1 VADFKKKL
9 EVLAEKIGQEHTYT
23 DGNTLAQYAIDH
35 MTPKAV
41 VFPKNT
47 TEISEVVRFANEEK
61 LAIVPWGSGSK
72 IKMGHPPRKLDLV
85 VGTKR
90 LNHMLDVDTQNL
102 TITTEA
108 GVKFRDIQARLATQE
123 DRCYLPLGELST
135 EADDFICSDRSNSGC
150 FLPIDPPGSEIATIG
165 GVVAANSSGAR
176 RLLYSLPR
184 DVILGVRF
192 VTPRGDIP
200 GSGGKTVKNVSGYD
214 ISKLMVGSMG
224 SLGIIT
230 EITFRLLPLP
240 EKMQTVLL
248 AFDSFSET
256 TELINAIFKTQLLP
270 AAVEVM
276 NATAFD
282 SLGFRGAPDFSANPY
297 IVAISLEAFGAAVD
311 RLKTEIL
318 DLAGS
323 NGVKAT
329 ADFTEHDHLQFWL
342 TVSGLPSFLDAKYVN
357 LIRAKVNLR
366 IAEWK
371 NIFEFAEKNLIRAG
385 IDHTIQTHS
394 GSGICLINLLL
405 HQEDNGAMD
414 KAVEFMDKLLTFSRK
429 AGGNTVVQSA
439 PLNVKEKLAIWGEVG
454 SDFVA
459 MKKLKEQLDPNGVM
473 SPGRFVGGL

>member
-1 VADFKKKL
+1 MADFMERLKD
-9 EVLAEKIGQEHTYT
+9 LAEKIGREHTHT
-23 DGNTLAQYAIDH
+23 DGNTLAKYAIDH

-41 VFPKNT
+41 IFPQNT
-47 TEISEVVRFANEEK
+47 TEISEVVRFANQEK

-72 IKMGHPPRKLDLV
+72 IKMGNPPRKLDLV

-102 TITTEA
+102 TITTES

-123 DRCYLPLGELST
+123 DRCYLPLGDLST
-135 EADDFICSDRSNSGC
+135 AADDFICSDRSNSGC

-165 GVVAANSSGAR
+165 GVVAANSSGPR
-176 RLLYSLPR
+176 RLLYNLPR

-192 VTPRGDIP
+192 VTPRGDIT

-214 ISKLMVGSMG
+214 ISKLILGSMG

-248 AFDSFSET
+248 AFESFSET
-256 TELINAIFKTQLLP
+256 TSLIKAIFKTQLLP

-282 SLGFRGAPDFSANPY
+282 SLEFKGTPDFSANRY
-297 IVAISLEAFGAAVD
+297 IVAIGLEAFEAAVD
-311 RLKTEIL
+311 RMKTEIL
-318 DLAGS
+318 DLANA

-329 ADFTEHDHLQFWL
+329 AYFSEHDHLRFWL

-366 IAEWK
+366 ISEWK
-371 NIFEFAEKNLIRAG
+371 NIFEFAEKNLTQAG
-385 IDHTIQTHS
+385 IDHTIQAHS
-394 GSGICLINLLL
+394 GSGIGLINLLL
-405 HQEDNGAMD
+405 DQESNGAMD
-414 KAVEFMDKLLTFSRK
+414 KALEFMGKLLTFSRK
-429 AGGNTVVQSA
+429 AGGNTVVQNA
-439 PLNVKEKLAIWGEVG
+439 PPDVKEKLDIWGAVG